1 MKRNYNCLSTHP
13 HPLIF
18 MRVSSMA
25 AKWFIANIFQSHFI
39 SPHLEIITILYYD
52 DNDGYDARQW
62 PWKIKTTTARY
73 IWRFITCQPLR
84 ILDKTTTQ
92 LFLHVITTKDSR
104 TRIKLHN
111 IKVFEGNC
119 EGVRETEY
127 FVLVNS
133 WSILQCTR
141 TDDRISFSLT
151 PIRML
156 GLMFAM
162 VFSLCNYYQV

>member
-13 HPLIF
+13 HPLY

-52 DNDGYDARQW
+52 DNDYETRQW

-84 ILDKTTTQ
+84 ILDKITTQ

-111 IKVFEGNC
+111 IKVFEGELWRSERDGILCFGEQLIDFTVYAN
-119 EGVRETEY
+119 RWSY
-127 FVLVNS
+127 IFLAHSNS
-133 WSILQCTR
+133 HAWINVCNG
-141 TDDRISFSLT
+141 IFSL
-151 PIRML
+151 
-156 GLMFAM
+156 
-162 VFSLCNYYQV
+162 